1 MSSSGDLRD
10 KMPQTAKWI
19 DELREAFGKEEID
32 AQIRKGMKGEPTF
45 WAKEN
50 GIEIGTRTRKKVTCD
65 YF

>member
-1 MSSSGDLRD
+1 
-10 KMPQTAKWI
+10 MPQTAKWI

-50 GIEIGTRTRKKVTCD
+50 GIEIGTKTRKKVTCD